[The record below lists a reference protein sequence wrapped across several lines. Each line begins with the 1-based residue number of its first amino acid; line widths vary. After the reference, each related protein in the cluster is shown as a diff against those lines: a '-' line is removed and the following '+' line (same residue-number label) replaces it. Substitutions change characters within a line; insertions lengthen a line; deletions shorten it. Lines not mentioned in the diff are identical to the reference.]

1 MASNVGN
8 ATEKTR
14 TLRRFWAATVVAL
27 FPLLIGASAQAED
40 LNDKVRQRVEQ
51 MTDRT
56 LLFRNDSDRIPQLE
70 YLRPD
75 GTGVVWSAALGDKVV
90 PVAWTASNG
99 DDGKGALC
107 LLFKGADIGTAQ
119 DLRLCDGFDVV
130 EAGIRDARDG
140 DPYGLADAERMK
152 VALPQDVD
160 EFADV
165 DRLLG
170 RD

>member
-1 MASNVGN
+1 MSSKVEN
-8 ATEKTR
+8 ATR
-14 TLRRFWAATVVAL
+14 RILTLRRFCAATVVAV
-27 FPLLIGASAQAED
+27 FPLLSAASAQGEE
-40 LNDKVRQRVEQ
+40 LNEQVAQRIEQ
-51 MTDRT
+51 MTGKT

-90 PVAWTASNG
+90 PVIWTAGNG
-99 DDGKGALC
+99 AEGKGALC

-119 DLRLCDGFDVV
+119 DLRMCDGFDVV

-140 DPYGLADAERMK
+140 DPYGLTGVTRMK
-152 VALPQDVD
+152 VELPQDID
-160 EFADV
+160 GLADI

-170 RD
+170 QE

>member
-1 MASNVGN
+1 MIAV
-8 ATEKTR
+8 
-14 TLRRFWAATVVAL
+14 
-27 FPLLIGASAQAED
+27 FPLFLAASAQGEE
-40 LNDKVRQRVEQ
+40 LNTQVAQRIEQ
-51 MTDRT
+51 MTGRT

-90 PVAWTASNG
+90 PVVWTASNG
-99 DDGKGALC
+99 DDGEGALC

-119 DLRLCDGFDVV
+119 DLRMCDGFDVV

-140 DPYGLADAERMK
+140 DPYGLTDVTRMK
-152 VALPQDVD
+152 VELPQEIDGL
-160 EFADV
+160 ADI

-170 RD
+170 QE

>member
-1 MASNVGN
+1 MSFMVENG
-8 ATEKTR
+8 TEKTL
-14 TLRRFWAATVVAL
+14 TLRRFCAVTVVAV
-27 FPLLIGASAQAED
+27 FPLLSATSALGEE
-40 LNDKVRQRVEQ
+40 LNKQVAQRIEQ
-51 MTDRT
+51 ITGRT

-90 PVAWTASNG
+90 PVVWTASNG
-99 DDGKGALC
+99 DDGEGALC

-119 DLRLCDGFDVV
+119 DLRMCDGFDVV

-140 DPYGLADAERMK
+140 DPYGLAGVKRMT
-152 VALPQDVD
+152 VELPQ
-160 EFADV
+160 EIGGLADI

-170 RD
+170 RE